1 MVIDEEKKPAKDKKK
16 EGDKKKKQQ
25 DKKAEPA
32 KPKPPKTLEGA
43 FEAVSSIF
51 IHLYK
56 SS

>member
-51 IHLYK
+51 IN
-56 SS
+56 